1 MSLSKSYFWDQAEK
15 KLDTIVEQIETGLL
29 TQSQAIKTIIDS
41 DEAWGLL
48 GFDSVNDVTDFITDI
63 KVKNSC

>member
-29 TQSQAIKTIIDS
+29 TQSQAIKTIIDA